1 MNASQ
6 RQSTG
11 RWTLMKLSEELKK
24 VIVQIR
30 LVGGYDSVQINVS
43 LHSETKKNV
52 KLVVD
57 NIK

>member
-1 MNASQ
+1 
-6 RQSTG
+6 
-11 RWTLMKLSEELKK
+11 MKLSKELKK

-30 LVGGYDSVQINVS
+30 SVGGYDLVQINVS
-43 LHSETKKNV
+43 LYSETKKKNL